1 MHGQWVTLHQ
11 KMPEPSAANRA
22 PGQCK
27 RPLQKNAGKRMEKS
41 EALGRRKEHAG
52 YDPEGQRIALRFFIR
67 ICRKR
72 VCDRQR
78 GIYQQH
84 DMQKIQMALMLA
96 AQQLQQNRAQRFR
109 SELFMQKA
117 WNQLVNSRPD
127 KQRKQDMR
135 NVPFP
140 DAPDGQA
147 AASIQKQNA
156 AAHQKQRN
164 RASCKAAPEQ
174 AFQPCSAPD
183 LPAEQDLAGYMDH
196 HHADDRKRFRV
207 INGGDPAA
215 GHRLRRFLKEP
226 HTILPSTGS
235 GR

>member
-1 MHGQWVTLHQ
+1 
-11 KMPEPSAANRA
+11 
-22 PGQCK
+22 
-27 RPLQKNAGKRMEKS
+27 
-41 EALGRRKEHAG
+41 
-52 YDPEGQRIALRFFIR
+52 
-67 ICRKR
+67 
-72 VCDRQR
+72 
-78 GIYQQH
+78 
-84 DMQKIQMALMLA
+84 MQKIQMALMLA

-117 WNQLVNSRPD
+117 RNQLVNSRPD

-147 AASIQKQNA
+147 AASTQKQNA

-174 AFQPCSAPD
+174 AFQPRSAPD

-215 GHRLRRFLKEP
+215 GHRLRRFLKEL

-235 GR
+235 GRWLHSKLAVPTSQVHDPAFLRVRQPLVYVQDASFRNMKTYCAW

>member
-1 MHGQWVTLHQ
+1 
-11 KMPEPSAANRA
+11 
-22 PGQCK
+22 
-27 RPLQKNAGKRMEKS
+27 MEKS

-109 SELFMQKA
+109 SEPFMQKA
-117 WNQLVNSRPD
+117 RNQLVNSRPD

-174 AFQPCSAPD
+174 AFQPHSAPD
-183 LPAEQDLAGYMDH
+183 LPAEQDLTGYMDH

-207 INGGDPAA
+207 ISRIQSFLQQVLVDSSILSLQYPQVKFMI
-215 GHRLRRFLKEP
+215 RLSFA
-226 HTILPSTGS
+226 SGS
-235 GR
+235 RWFMFRMLLFGI